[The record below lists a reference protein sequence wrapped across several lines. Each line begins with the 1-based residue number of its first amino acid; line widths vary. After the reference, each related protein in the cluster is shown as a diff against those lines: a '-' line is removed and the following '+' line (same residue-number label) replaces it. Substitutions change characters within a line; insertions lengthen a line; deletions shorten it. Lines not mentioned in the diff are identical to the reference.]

1 MRSKREA
8 LALLLGLLLFACSQG
23 TVDTTA
29 GSGGAATTSGGAAGT
44 QATSPPA
51 ESADITIVIAG
62 EPTTLDPQIRDDG
75 NERAVSDNVY
85 ETLMARS
92 PDGQLEPGLAASEPT
107 QIDETTWQ
115 FTLREGISF
124 HNGEPFNAESVV
136 ASVERII
143 DPDFASEQVSFFSTI
158 SGAEAVDDLT
168 VNILTSEPDPIL
180 PARMYWMKMVPTAAS
195 AEADFAENPSGTG
208 PYRFVEWVRGDHV
221 TLEANPDYWGET
233 GNVSTVTYRFVPE
246 AGTRLSA
253 LIAGDAD
260 VITNLQ
266 PEDIGSAPKSASV
279 TGLEHP
285 VLIIN
290 AMEGPT
296 ADVRVR
302 QAMNLAVDKQAM
314 ADELFGG
321 NATVDQC
328 QILSESFF
336 GYNPELEAYAYDP
349 DQARTLISEAGAEG
363 ATVELIGTAG
373 RWLKDREVVEVV
385 GNFLTDVG
393 LTPNVQIFEFDE
405 YLNRLFGDIRP
416 PAIYVTSSNELLD
429 ADRQLSAYYHLDG
442 IGASNDDA
450 ELAGWIDEARSET
463 DVGARESLYHQAVQ
477 KACDEAYFLFMLNI
491 NDVYGMSERLQWQP
505 RVDAKLL
512 VREMTVSA

>member
-8 LALLLGLLLFACSQG
+8 LALIVGLLLVACSTG
-23 TVDTTA
+23 TVTTT
-29 GSGGAATTSGGAAGT
+29 GDGGTATTSGGGGT

-51 ESADITIVIAG
+51 ESAEITIILAG

-75 NERAVSDNVY
+75 NERAVSDNIY
-85 ETLMARS
+85 ETLMART
-92 PDGQLEPGLAASEPT
+92 PEGELVPGLAAGEPT
-107 QIDETTWQ
+107 QVDETTWQ
-115 FTLREGISF
+115 FTLREGITF

-136 ASVERII
+136 ASVDRII
-143 DPDFASEQVSFFSTI
+143 DPDFASEQVSFFATI
-158 SGAEAVDDLT
+158 SGAEAVDDTT
-168 VNILTSEPDPIL
+168 VNILTTEPDPIL
-180 PARMYWMKMVPTAAS
+180 PARMYWMKMVPATASGDA
-195 AEADFAENPSGTG
+195 AFAENPSGTG
-208 PYRFVEWVRGDHV
+208 PYQFVEWVRGDHV
-221 TLEANPDYWGET
+221 TLEANPDYWGDT
-233 GNVSTVTYRFVPE
+233 SNVARVTFRFVPE

-266 PEDIGSAPKSASV
+266 PEDVGSAPQSASV

-285 VLIIN
+285 MLIIN
-290 AMEGPT
+290 TTEGAT

-328 QILSESFF
+328 QILSETFF
-336 GYNPELEAYAYDP
+336 GYNPDLEAYGYDP
-349 DQARTLISEAGAEG
+349 DAARALIAEAGAEG
-363 ATVELIGTAG
+363 ATVELIGTSG

-385 GNFLTDVG
+385 GNFLTEVG
-393 LTPNVQIFEFDE
+393 LVPEVQIFEFDE

-416 PAIYVTSSNELLD
+416 PVIYVTSSNELLD

-450 ELAGWIDEARSET
+450 ELAGWIDDARSET
-463 DVGARESLYHQAVQ
+463 DVAARVHGTECRGTGRRHLDQRGQHDGDHQVAGNAEPQQIV
-477 KACDEAYFLFMLNI
+477 A
-491 NDVYGMSERLQWQP
+491 P
-505 RVDAKLL
+505 
-512 VREMTVSA
+512 SA

>member
-1 MRSKREA
+1 M
-8 LALLLGLLLFACSQG
+8 ACGGGGG
-23 TVDTTA
+23 TTT
-29 GSGGAATTSGGAAGT
+29 GAEGPATTGA
-44 QATSPPA
+44 PPA
-51 ESADITIVIAG
+51 ASAEITIILAG

-85 ETLMARS
+85 ETLMSRT
-92 PDGQLEPGLAASEPT
+92 PDGELVPGLAAAEPT
-107 QIDETTWQ
+107 QVDDTTWQ
-115 FTLREGISF
+115 FTLQSGVSF
-124 HNGEPFNAESVV
+124 HNGEPFNADSVV
-136 ASVERII
+136 ASVTRII
-143 DPDFASEQVSFFSTI
+143 NPDFASEQVSFFSTI
-158 SGAEAVDDLT
+158 ASAEKVDDFT
-168 VNILTSEPDPIL
+168 VNIITNVADPIL
-180 PARMYWMKMVPTAAS
+180 PARMYWMKMVPAQAS
-195 AEADFAENPSGTG
+195 ADAAFAETPTGTG

-221 TLEANPDYWGET
+221 TLESNPDYWGGDV
-233 GNVSTVTYRFVPE
+233 GNVDRVTFRFVAE

-253 LIAGDAD
+253 LLGGDAD

-266 PEDIGSAPKSASV
+266 PEDVGSAPQAASV

-290 AMEGPT
+290 AMEGAT

-302 QAMNLAVDKQAM
+302 RAMNLAVDKQAM

-321 NATVDQC
+321 NASVDQC

-336 GYNPELEAYAYDP
+336 GFNPDLAAYSYDP
-349 DQARTLISEAGAEG
+349 DGARTLIAEAGAEG
-363 ATVELIGTAG
+363 ATVEVIGTSG

-385 GNFLTDVG
+385 GNFLTEVG
-393 LTPNVQIFEFDE
+393 LVPDVQIFEFDE

-450 ELAGWIDEARSET
+450 ELAGWIDAARSET
-463 DVGARESLYHQAVQ
+463 DTATREDLYHQAVQ

-505 RVDAKLL
+505 RVDAKIL
-512 VREMTVSA
+512 VKEMSVSA

>member
-8 LALLLGLLLFACSQG
+8 LALIFGLWLVACSSG
-23 TVDTTA
+23 TLSTT
-29 GSGGAATTSGGAAGT
+29 GDGGTATTSGSGGT

-51 ESADITIVIAG
+51 ESADITIILAG

-75 NERAVSDNVY
+75 NERAVSDNIY
-85 ETLMARS
+85 ETLMARN
-92 PDGQLEPGLAASEPT
+92 PEGELVPGLAAAEPT
-107 QIDETTWQ
+107 QVDETTWQ
-115 FTLREGISF
+115 FTLREGITF

-136 ASVERII
+136 ASIDRII

-158 SGAEAVDDLT
+158 SGAEAVDDTT
-168 VNILTSEPDPIL
+168 VNVLTTEPDPIL
-180 PARMYWMKMVPTAAS
+180 PARMYWMKMVPATASGDA
-195 AEADFAENPSGTG
+195 AFAENPSGTG
-208 PYRFVEWVRGDHV
+208 PYQFVEWVRGDHV
-221 TLEANPDYWGET
+221 TLEANPDYWGDDV
-233 GNVSTVTYRFVPE
+233 GNVTRVTYRFVAE

-253 LIAGDAD
+253 LIGGDAD

-266 PEDIGSAPKSASV
+266 PEDVGSAPQSASV

-290 AMEGPT
+290 AMEGAT

-336 GYNPELEAYAYDP
+336 GYNPDLEAYAYDP
-349 DQARTLISEAGAEG
+349 DAARALIAEAGAEG
-363 ATVELIGTAG
+363 ATVEVIGTAG

-385 GNFLTDVG
+385 GNFLSEVG
-393 LTPNVQIFEFDE
+393 LVPEVQIFEFDE

-463 DVGARESLYHQAVQ
+463 DVAAREGLYHQAVQ

-505 RVDAKLL
+505 RVDAKIL
-512 VREMTVSA
+512 VKEMTVSA